1 VRSCLQQALCEEL
14 KLGIPVLSWNVEFRR
29 PCYGLARQVLDHVAE
44 AQPDLVGADA
54 GGASRRTAPVGK
66 FPAKATM
73 FFVRVSGARGNMAAT
88 RDALSLRCLSR
99 DDPTVLSPVHGA
111 AP

>member
-1 VRSCLQQALCEEL
+1 MSSSVGLVTDSLGKSSTMSQKRNPISSEL
-14 KLGIPVLSWNVEFRR
+14 M
-29 PCYGLARQVLDHVAE
+29 LA
-44 AQPDLVGADA
+44 
-54 GGASRRTAPVGK
+54 ASRRTAPVGN
-66 FPAKATM
+66 FRDKATM